1 MKKLLRRITLAV
13 VVSLIIIVCVF
24 QLLSLDSTSEMDT
37 VTSQT
42 QTVESQEFF
51 ELLNLD
57 EATEGN
63 YYSMV
68 DENDHRIMR
77 TARHIHVGDQYI
89 CGKNKLY
96 EVHSV
101 VDYTAHA
108 REIERTQAGSS
119 FFSDF
124 ISSVGERLNF
134 NIPVLLQSQEAQQEN
149 RLLGV
154 YHSHGA
160 EAYVPGDGEESIDE
174 GGGILDVG
182 RSLAQALEDKG
193 IEVIHS
199 EETHVPHDS
208 GAYVR
213 SRRTAE
219 EMLQEDPDAL
229 FDVHRDAVPP
239 DEYLAEVEGEER
251 VQIQLIVGRQ
261 NQNASNIQ
269 QFAEGLKEKGDELY
283 PNLVKGIFMAQGNY
297 NQDMSPNAMLLEV
310 GAHENEKAGAQES
323 VVLFADVIS
332 KYLYGTDEGGE
343 QIGLTQDSPG
353 GPGGTAIT
361 QVFSLLALVVAAL
374 AAYLLISTENL
385 EEAKAKLK
393 HFTSKEFRDIAG
405 GKIKQKFN
413 NQENTEFAEEI
424 SPEDSSSSEENDPE
438 EGEKDSQ
445 E

>member
-1 MKKLLRRITLAV
+1 MNKLFKRLTFIV
-13 VVSLIIIVCVF
+13 VVSLIIMVCIF
-24 QLLSLDSTSEMDT
+24 QLFSWDKVSEKENI
-37 VTSQT
+37 TSQT

-68 DENDHRIMR
+68 DENDNRIMR

-89 CGKNKLY
+89 CGKNKFY

-108 REIERTQAGSS
+108 SEIERTQAEGN

-124 ISSVGERLNF
+124 ISRVGKRFEF
-134 NIPVLLQSQEAQQEN
+134 NIPVLLQGQEDQGN
-149 RLLGV
+149 RVVGV

-160 EAYVPGDGEESIDE
+160 EAYVPGDGAESLDE

-182 RSLAQALEDKG
+182 SSLASALEDKG
-193 IEVIHS
+193 ITVVHS
-199 EETHVPHDS
+199 QETHVPHDA

-213 SRRTAE
+213 SRRTVE
-219 EMLQEDPDAL
+219 EQIKECPDAL

-239 DEYLAEVEGEER
+239 DEYLAEVEGDEK

-269 QFAEGLKEKGDELY
+269 QFAEGLKETADELY
-283 PNLVKGIFMAQGNY
+283 PNLVKGIFMAKGSY
-297 NQDMSPNAMLLEV
+297 NQDMSPTAMLLEV

-323 VVLFADVIS
+323 VVLFADVINQ
-332 KYLYGTDEGGE
+332 YLYGTDEGGE

-361 QVFSLLALVVAAL
+361 QVFSLLALVVAAA

-405 GKIKQKFN
+405 GKIKQKLN
-413 NQENTEFAEEI
+413 NQQDNTEFAEEI
-424 SPEDSSSSEENDPE
+424 SPEESNPE